1 MKKIDNIIFDLGNV
15 IINIDY
21 QSTINAFEKIGI
33 TNAKDFYS
41 KSSQKNIFDKLEI
54 GKITREDFVLEI
66 QKNIPKTSKAEIINA
81 WNAIIKDLPQSRIN
95 LLKDLKNKFSIFLLS
110 NTNTIHIDYIF
121 ENIGKDRYQ
130 EFYNLFDK
138 VYYSYEVKLR
148 KPDPNIFELVIEE
161 NNLNVKNT
169 LFIDDSIQHIN
180 SAKKIGLQTYHLNN
194 KIESLETIFPDIIQ

>member
-81 WNAIIKDLPQSRIN
+81 WNAIIKDLPQSRVN